1 MKKLAKVVEVE
12 GDHLVGAL
20 GQKVLIFGVRYNYS
34 GVMTEVNDK
43 FLKLTEAVIVFDTG
57 DFAAKN
63 WAAAETPKS
72 SEIYVNIAAIESWV
86 TY

>member
-34 GVMTEVNDK
+34 GVMVEVNDK

-57 DFAAKN
+57 DFASKN
-63 WAAAETPKS
+63 WAVAETPKS
-72 SEIYVNIAAIESWV
+72 SEIYVSIAAIESWV

>member
-1 MKKLAKVVEVE
+1 MKKLAKIVEVE
-12 GDHLVGAL
+12 GDHLASAL

-34 GVMTEVNDK
+34 GVMVEVNDK

-57 DFAAKN
+57 DFAAKD
-63 WAAAETPKS
+63 WAVSETPKS

>member
-1 MKKLAKVVEVE
+1 MKKLAKIVEVE
-12 GDHLVGAL
+12 GDHLVAAM